1 MTFANVWLIVGFFA
15 TLIFIFIQYNSKMT
29 INALTEEKRKK
40 ELENEYEA
48 KKSNLLNDLQGFDL
62 VDKEMKY
69 RKIDT
74 KYIDDAEIIE

>member
-15 TLIFIFIQYNSKMT
+15 TLIVIFIQYNSKMT